1 MILISC
7 ALERAFWI
15 GTRTLWPGYSRLF
28 KTHSFDTRLHCCR
41 PQAKPASVLCEDQA
55 RSTIVFLW
63 DGDCFKLYLV
73 QFVFLFYFEV
83 ILDLQKILQK

>member
-7 ALERAFWI
+7 ALELAFWV
-15 GTRTLWPGYSRLF
+15 GTGHYGLAIHDYSKLIALI
-28 KTHSFDTRLHCCR
+28 TRLYSCW
-41 PQAKPASVLCEDQA
+41 PQAKPASVICEDQV

-73 QFVFLFYFEV
+73 QFFFPFLF
-83 ILDLQKILQK
+83 